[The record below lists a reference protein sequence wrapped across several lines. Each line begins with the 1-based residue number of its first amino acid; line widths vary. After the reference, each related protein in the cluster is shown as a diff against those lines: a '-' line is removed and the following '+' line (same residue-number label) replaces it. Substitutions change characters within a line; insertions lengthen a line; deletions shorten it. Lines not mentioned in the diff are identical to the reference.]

1 MDPLMSR
8 GDRCE
13 DIFLDD
19 ADRHDFIKTLAEA
32 CLKTGW
38 PVRAYCLMRD
48 HYHLVLATPAANL
61 VAGRA
66 LATRRQSDPGKPRIA
81 ARLRRETTLTIKAI
95 ASRVRLGSSRSGY
108 VRLHEWIK
116 SPEATAQAD

>member
-1 MDPLMSR
+1 
-8 GDRCE
+8 
-13 DIFLDD
+13 
-19 ADRHDFIKTLAEA
+19 
-32 CLKTGW
+32 
-38 PVRAYCLMRD
+38 MRN
-48 HYHLVLATPAANL
+48 HYHLVLGTPNANL

-66 LATRRQSDPGKPRIA
+66 LATRRQSDPGKLRIA

-116 SPEATAQAD
+116 SSDAAAQAA